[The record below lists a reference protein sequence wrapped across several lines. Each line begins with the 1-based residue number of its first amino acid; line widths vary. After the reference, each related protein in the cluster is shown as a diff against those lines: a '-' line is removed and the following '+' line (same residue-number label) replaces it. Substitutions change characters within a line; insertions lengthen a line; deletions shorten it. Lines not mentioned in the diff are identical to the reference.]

1 MVPFGKAAPTERPLG
16 VLCVNTGTQH
26 CLQDR
31 RPSALL
37 CGRGCFP
44 LSFWT
49 RCDSERSCL
58 HVGLLALTSL
68 LLLHPDFRL
77 CPLSLDCGL
86 MLTLPDIFLGSSDL
100 LVAFDSVGHSFPLA
114 SLMAAPLVFPYFAR
128 PQSRLLLLSLLCQPH
143 YFLPSSSVAP
153 PQASPW
159 ALSHPLSHL
168 WGGLLHAHGR
178 SFCLLTPA
186 HPSQPRC
193 CFCCPG
199 PSIPPRPP
207 PCAQRCFRWQPHR
220 PLLLNVFETL
230 LLLLPEL
237 AANPL
242 LPHIPPPSWHLAPS
256 TSQAPSAQEPGP
268 R

>member
-1 MVPFGKAAPTERPLG
+1 MCCVLTKGPNTACRTGGPALSCVGGVVSRSPFGPAVTL
-16 VLCVNTGTQH
+16 
-26 CLQDR
+26 
-31 RPSALL
+31 
-37 CGRGCFP
+37 RGAVYTWC
-44 LSFWT
+44 
-49 RCDSERSCL
+49 
-58 HVGLLALTSL
+58 LLALTPL

-168 WGGLLHAHGR
+168 WGD
-178 SFCLLTPA
+178 FCTPM
-186 HPSQPRC
+186 
-193 CFCCPG
+193 
-199 PSIPPRPP
+199 
-207 PCAQRCFRWQPHR
+207 
-220 PLLLNVFETL
+220 
-230 LLLLPEL
+230 
-237 AANPL
+237 AA
-242 LPHIPPPSWHLAPS
+242 AP
-256 TSQAPSAQEPGP
+256 AC
-268 R
+268 